1 MDSWQ
6 IEQLNDMTCGDVAI
20 RVHRAR
26 KELDQ
31 AATER
36 ANAASAMIDAERAYE
51 RAKELYREKAND
63 ERDLSRELRGLESY
77 LEQRLEKELS

>member
-1 MDSWQ
+1 MDTWQ
-6 IEQLNDMTCGDVAI
+6 IKQLDEMTCGDIAI
-20 RVHRAR
+20 QVHRAR

-36 ANAASAMIDAERAYE
+36 ANAASAMIDAERTYE

-63 ERDLSRELRGLESY
+63 ERDLSRELRGLENY
-77 LEQRLEKELS
+77 LEQRLEKEHS